1 VPRQERP
8 LESEDTPLLRFAG
21 DLRRLRRRAGQPAYR
36 ELGKR
41 TNYSAAAL
49 SEALSGRRL
58 PSLAVT
64 GAIVRACQGDVD
76 EWTERWRH
84 LAAAQPG
91 ASSEVPSPYLGL
103 APYQVSDADRFFG
116 REAVTDSLAT
126 LVDERPF
133 VGVFGA
139 SGAGKSSLL
148 RAGLIART
156 QRTPIMITPG
166 TDPITELAVALAGN
180 LDEPAERIRRDLAA
194 GPDALS
200 GWLAK
205 TAADVLV
212 IVDQG
217 SG

>member
-1 VPRQERP
+1 MPRQERP
-8 LESEDTPLLRFAG
+8 LESEDTPLLQFAG

-58 PSLAVT
+58 PSLAITTAV
-64 GAIVRACQGDVD
+64 VRACQGDAD
-76 EWTERWRH
+76 AWTERWRR

-91 ASSEVPSPYLGL
+91 ASTDAPAPYVGL

-116 REAVTDSLAT
+116 REAVTDTLMT

-156 QRTPIMITPG
+156 SRTAILVTPG
-166 TDPITELAVALAGN
+166 ADPVTELAVAVADLA
-180 LDEPAERIRRDLAA
+180 DEPADRVHRDLTA
-194 GPDALS
+194 GPEALR

-205 TAADVLV
+205 ASDDDLLLV
-212 IVDQG
+212 VDQFE
-217 SG
+217 